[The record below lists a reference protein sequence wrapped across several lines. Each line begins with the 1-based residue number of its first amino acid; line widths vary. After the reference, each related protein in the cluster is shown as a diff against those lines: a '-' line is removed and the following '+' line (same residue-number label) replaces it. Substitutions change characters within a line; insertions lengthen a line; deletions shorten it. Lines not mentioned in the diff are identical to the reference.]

1 MSEPAKSPLTLAT
14 TSLKATTS
22 TATASMSRAGVR
34 HRREYELRRHA
45 IVASQPD
52 SGHARAFKAVV
63 ARLAEKIDGTLAASA
78 AAAARIIVE

>member
-1 MSEPAKSPLTLAT
+1 MPVFGIVENMSY
-14 TSLKATTS
+14 
-22 TATASMSRAGVR
+22 AGTP
-34 HRREYELRRHA
+34 